1 LAVKRNE
8 RLKTIGDVSHF
19 LAKIINQVV
28 RDEVSE
34 SKAAKLGYLS
44 NILIGIIRDY
54 ELEERVKKLEDSLSS
69 KTH

>member
-1 LAVKRNE
+1 MAVKRNE